1 MCTIKYS
8 TQCAWACQ
16 ALHYYSPLQ
25 HTICTIKYSIVQ
37 DCHVLHSQPVFLFY
51 HCCSCHHLII
61 LSSCHL
67 VILSSCHLVIILS
80 SYHLIILSSCLVI
93 LSSSYHL
100 CLVWR
105 VVQHYTLHIFAQVYM
120 QVLQKL
126 ILLLIAPAMYCT
138 TELPLLFSSFS
149 SSLLLSFL
157 FSLIGCIRVFSYSLP

>member
-1 MCTIKYS
+1 MQEERQAADGFARPGRFCKTFHYHTIHLLKYSTVWICQVLHYYSPLPHTIYTLKYS

-16 ALHYYSPLQ
+16 VFHYYFPLQ

-67 VILSSCHLVIILS
+67 VILSSCHHLIILS

-100 CLVWR
+100 CLV
-105 VVQHYTLHIFAQVYM
+105 
-120 QVLQKL
+120 
-126 ILLLIAPAMYCT
+126 
-138 TELPLLFSSFS
+138 
-149 SSLLLSFL
+149 
-157 FSLIGCIRVFSYSLP
+157 